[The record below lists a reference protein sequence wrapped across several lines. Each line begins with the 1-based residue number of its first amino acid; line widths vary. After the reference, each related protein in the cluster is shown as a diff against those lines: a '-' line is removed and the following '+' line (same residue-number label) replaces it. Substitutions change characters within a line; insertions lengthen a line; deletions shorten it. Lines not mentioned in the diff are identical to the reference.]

1 MTSIQ
6 ELLAGEDGQTIKSYL
21 DSNVTKALQTYSS
34 KRPDTS
40 KLAER
45 LHALEDAEAS
55 RQSAYDIKF
64 HILKKC
70 YESGIDYNLVQDIPF
85 ENIETADKKLNQL
98 SEYARQQKIQD
109 VNKQLASGFKPG
121 GGNYGHSEKPVNA
134 MSRNEA
140 IQAEENHS
148 LDKILANYGI
158 R

>member
-6 ELLAGEDGQTIKSYL
+6 DLLAGEDGQTIRSYL
-21 DSNVTKALQTYSS
+21 DSTVTKAIQTYSS

-45 LHALEDAEAS
+45 LHALEETEANRQAE
-55 RQSAYDIKF
+55 YDMKF

-70 YESGIDYNLVQDIPF
+70 YESGLDYTLVSDIPF
-85 ENIETADKKLNQL
+85 DSIENADRKINALIEFSKSKKSAELNLQM
-98 SEYARQQKIQD
+98 
-109 VNKQLASGFKPG
+109 ASGFKPG
-121 GGNYGHSEKPVNA
+121 GGSGYGHSVRPDK
-134 MSRNEA
+134 MSRSEA
-140 IQAEENHS
+140 IAAEENHT